1 MQSTG
6 AVAPPG
12 ATIDENEQVGVL
24 AGVVVSVSPRRR
36 VRSQAD
42 VVRLIAALAL
52 AGVGV
57 LVATWLRNTIGG
69 AEEDLVD
76 VYERVPDRFAEA
88 LTGLVVIGAGVVPLV
103 ALVVL
108 VVRRRFRQ
116 AAALLTGAVGAGLAM
131 AWLSEF
137 LADQG
142 VIAAVDPVTD
152 RVVELTDPA
161 IATSPLIASA
171 VALVIIAAP
180 WVSQQWRRV
189 LWSGVGLLVLFRIV
203 SSSEPPLDIVVAIA
217 VGMAVGSL
225 ALLAFGTEGSDPGA
239 SELVSMLRA
248 VGYPARI
255 GQLPGNN
262 PLRYA
267 VEMASGEALE
277 MRVRTVHDRSENLL
291 EQLWRSARLRRWVT
305 DRPYDTVQR
314 RIEHEAL
321 AQRAA
326 GDAGA
331 RVAAVRAIV
340 ASRYD
345 SVGLLE
351 SASPGVPASE
361 VPPDRLDRALLR
373 DVWRQVAALHQQRI
387 AHRALDLAQVTV
399 TPDGRAVLRGFDGA
413 AIAASDRDLAL
424 DRAQLLVSTALV
436 IGAPAAVDVAVE
448 TVGKLAVVTAM
459 PYLQPLALPAPTR
472 KAWRSNKE
480 VLDALREAVRHAT
493 GVEPVALARLDRI
506 RPRTVVSI
514 AALAGAFYF
523 LLPQLANLDESAEA
537 ASRANWWWLGPMVV
551 GAAATI
557 GFAALAFVSS
567 VREPIAYLPALR
579 MQLASSFVSRIA
591 PANTGSL
598 AIGVRFLQRSG
609 IEPGAAAAAVG
620 LCALAGFVI
629 HLLLTVAFLAWVGT
643 SEVGFS
649 LPQADVL
656 FIVIAVALS
665 ASGLVVGLVPALRR
679 RVLPPLISQVRN
691 AASAVADV
699 LTDPLRVIS
708 LVYGSIG
715 ITMSFIVTLAASVSA
730 FGGGVSF
737 PEIGAAYLVA
747 AALGSAAPT
756 PGGLGAVEAA
766 LVGALTGYGMPSG
779 AAVSAVLTFR
789 LVTYWLPMLPGWI
802 MFQRMQ
808 RREEI

>member
-1 MQSTG
+1 MQSTD
-6 AVAPPG
+6 AVVPPD
-12 ATIDENEQVGVL
+12 ATPDENEQVGVL
-24 AGVVVSVSPRRR
+24 AGVVVSVSPRQR

-52 AGVGV
+52 VGVGV

-88 LTGLVVIGAGVVPLV
+88 LTGLVVIVAGVVPV
-103 ALVVL
+103 AALIVL

-131 AWLSEF
+131 AWLTDF
-137 LADQG
+137 LANQG
-142 VIAAVDPVTD
+142 VIAAVDPATD

-161 IATSPLIASA
+161 IATSPLIAAA
-171 VALVIIAAP
+171 VALVIVASP
-180 WVSQQWRRV
+180 WLSQQWRRV
-189 LWSGVGLLVLFRIV
+189 LWTGVALLVVFRVV

-225 ALLAFGTEGSDPGA
+225 TLLAFGTEGSDPEA
-239 SELVSMLRA
+239 PELVSMLRTI
-248 VGYPARI
+248 GYPARI
-255 GQLPGNN
+255 EQLAGNN
-262 PLRYA
+262 PLVYR
-267 VEMASGEALE
+267 VEMGAGPRLE
-277 MRVRTVHDRSENLL
+277 MRVRTVHDRSENVL

-326 GDAGA
+326 GDTGA

-340 ASRYD
+340 ASHNG
-345 SVGLLE
+345 SVGLVE
-351 SASPGVPASE
+351 EAVAGVSAADLPVE
-361 VPPDRLDRALLR
+361 RLDRVLLG
-373 DVWRQVAALHQQRI
+373 DVWRQVAALHRDRI
-387 AHRALDLAQVTV
+387 AHRNLGLEHVTV
-399 TPDGRAVLRGFDGA
+399 TADGKAVLRGFDA
-413 AIAASDRDLAL
+413 AALAASDRDLAL
-424 DRAQLLVSTALV
+424 DRAQLLVSTALE
-436 IGAPAAVDVAVE
+436 IGAPAAVDIAVDA
-448 TVGKLAVVTAM
+448 VGKLAVVTAM
-459 PYLQPLALPAPTR
+459 PYLQPLALPAATR
-472 KAWRSNKE
+472 AAWRSNKE
-480 VLDALREAVRHAT
+480 VLDALRDAVRHAT

-506 RPRTVVSI
+506 RPRTVVTI

-523 LLPQLANLDESAEA
+523 LLPQLANFDETAEA
-537 ASRANWWWLGPMVV
+537 ASEANWWWLGPMVV

-557 GFAALAFVSS
+557 VFAALAFVAA

-609 IEPGAAAAAVG
+609 LEPGPAAAAVG
-620 LCALAGFVI
+620 LCALAGFVV
-629 HLLLTVAFLAWVGT
+629 HLLLTFAFIAWVGT
-643 SEVGFS
+643 SSVGFS
-649 LPQADVL
+649 LPEADAL

-665 ASGLVVGLVPALRR
+665 ASGLVVGLVPSVRR
-679 RVLPPLISQVRN
+679 RVLPPVVAQLRN
-691 AASAVADV
+691 ALSAVADV

-708 LVYGSIG
+708 LVYGSLG
-715 ITMSFIVTLAASVSA
+715 ITLSFIITLAASVAA

-766 LVGALTGYGMPSG
+766 LVGALSGYGMPVGS
-779 AAVSAVLTFR
+779 AVSAVLTFR
-789 LVTYWLPMLPGWI
+789 LVTYWLPMLPGW
-802 MFQRMQ
+802 FTFRYMQ